1 MPRELQGNKN
11 VNPSQVIIEREIL
24 QKWASK
30 KLQNHNSYV
39 RKYQFT
45 RLIK

>member
-1 MPRELQGNKN
+1 MPRELQGNKY
-11 VNPSQVIIEREIL
+11 VNPSQVIIEKDLANWL
-24 QKWASK
+24 QKK
-30 KLQNHNSYV
+30 VQNHSYV